1 MVEVQAS
8 DPSSLGAR
16 PGDAPAL
23 LLEGVR
29 KSYGAVEAVAGVD
42 LSVERGEFFTLLGPS
57 GSGKTSLLRLI
68 AGFERPDAG
77 RIELGGRDVT
87 GLPPYLRP
95 TNTVFQDYALFPH
108 MTVADNIGYGLRI
121 SGVNASEKR
130 RRVDEALAMV
140 RLDALGGR
148 RPNQLSGGQRQRVAL
163 ARAIVN
169 RPEVLLL
176 DEPLG
181 ALDLKLRQ
189 EMQLELKRIQKEVGI
204 TFVYVTH
211 DQEEALTMSD
221 RIAVMAA
228 GLIQQVGAPV
238 AVYER
243 PANEFVA
250 GFIGISNLLDRA
262 GERYVVRPEKLLLLL
277 GREPAPAG
285 FEEEPGT
292 IEEVVYVGVATRY
305 LVRLDGGEQ
314 LVVVRQNTGSG
325 GAAAGLEG
333 SPVRV
338 AWAPEN
344 RYVIDSPKE
353 GA

>member
-8 DPSSLGAR
+8 DPSVLGSGAD
-16 PGDAPAL
+16 DAPAL
-23 LLEGVR
+23 RLDGVR

-42 LSVERGEFFTLLGPS
+42 LIVERGEFFTLLGPS

-68 AGFERPDAG
+68 AGFERPDTG
-77 RIELGGRDVT
+77 RIELGGRNVT

-108 MTVADNIGYGLRI
+108 MTVAENIGYGLRI
-121 SGVNASEKR
+121 KGVNASDRR
-130 RRVDEALAMV
+130 RRVDEALVMV
-140 RLDALGGR
+140 RLEALGGR

-189 EMQLELKRIQKEVGI
+189 DMQLELKRIQKEVGI

-228 GLIQQVGAPV
+228 GRIQQVGPPV
-238 AVYER
+238 EVYER
-243 PANEFVA
+243 PLNEFVA
-250 GFIGISNLLDRA
+250 GFIGISNLLERA
-262 GERYVVRPEKLLLLL
+262 GSRFVVRPEKLLLLL
-277 GREPAPAG
+277 DGETAPPG
-285 FEEEPGT
+285 FEEEPGRV
-292 IEEVVYVGVATRY
+292 EEIVYVGVLTRY
-305 LVRLDGGEQ
+305 LVRLKAGEQ

-325 GAAAGLEG
+325 GAAAGLAG
-333 SPVRV
+333 SRVRV
-338 AWAPEN
+338 GWALEN
-344 RYVIDSPKE
+344 KYVIDSPKE